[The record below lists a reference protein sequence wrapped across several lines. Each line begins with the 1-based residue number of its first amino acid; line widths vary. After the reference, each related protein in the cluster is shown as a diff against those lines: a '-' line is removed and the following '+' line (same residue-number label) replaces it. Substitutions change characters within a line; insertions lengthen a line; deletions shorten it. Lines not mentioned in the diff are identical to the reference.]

1 MKFNVE
7 KLKQMSRPMTEEEKK
22 DIDFR
27 RENREWL
34 AISERLALKLR
45 RILRTEGIS
54 QNELAA
60 RMEVTP
66 AQVTKILSGKEN
78 LGLKTISKIE
88 KAIGQ
93 NLIEVAAEEVQPV
106 VEFENR
112 TVCRSFT
119 AGRFTVNPQIGSM
132 TRRRS
137 NSYSSIVSHNMY
149 S

>member
-7 KLKQMSRPMTEEEKK
+7 KLKQMSRTMTEEEKK

-106 VEFENR
+106 IAVENH
-112 TVCRSFT
+112 TVFRSFT
-119 AGRFTVNPQIGSM
+119 TGRFTVNPQIGSM

>member
-78 LGLKTISKIE
+78 LGLKTICKIE

-93 NLIEVAAEEVQPV
+93 HLIEVAAVEVQSV

-112 TVCRSFT
+112 TVYRSFT
-119 AGRFTVNPQIGSM
+119 TGRFTVNPQIGSM
-132 TRRRS
+132 KKRCS

>member
-7 KLKQMSRPMTEEEKK
+7 KLKQMSRPMTEKEKK

-27 RENREWL
+27 MENREWL
-34 AISERLALKLR
+34 AVSERLALRLR
-45 RILRTEGIS
+45 CILRTEGIS

-78 LGLKTISKIE
+78 LGLKTICKIE

-93 NLIEVAAEEVQPV
+93 KLIDVATEEIQPV
-106 VEFENR
+106 VEFENL
-112 TVCRSFT
+112 TVCHSFAT
-119 AGRFTVNPQIGSM
+119 
-132 TRRRS
+132 
-137 NSYSSIVSHNMY
+137 
-149 S
+149 

>member
-7 KLKQMSRPMTEEEKK
+7 KLKQMSRPMTGEEKK

-88 KAIGQ
+88 RAIGQ
-93 NLIEVAAEEVQPV
+93 NLIEVVAEEVQSV

-119 AGRFTVNPQIGSM
+119 TGRFTVNPQIGSI

>member
-1 MKFNVE
+1 MRFNVE

-93 NLIEVAAEEVQPV
+93 NLIEVAAEEVQPA

-119 AGRFTVNPQIGSM
+119 TGRFTVNSQIGSM

>member
-7 KLKQMSRPMTEEEKK
+7 KLKQISRPMTEKEKK

-27 RENREWL
+27 MENREWL
-34 AISERLALKLR
+34 AVSERLALRLR
-45 RILRTEGIS
+45 CILRTEGIS

-78 LGLKTISKIE
+78 LGLKTICKIE

-93 NLIEVAAEEVQPV
+93 KLIEVATEEIQPV
-106 VEFENR
+106 VEFENL
-112 TVCRSFT
+112 TVCHSFAT
-119 AGRFTVNPQIGSM
+119 
-132 TRRRS
+132 
-137 NSYSSIVSHNMY
+137 
-149 S
+149 

>member
-1 MKFNVE
+1 
-7 KLKQMSRPMTEEEKK
+7 MTEEEKK

-27 RENREWL
+27 MENREWL

-54 QNELAA
+54 QNEFAA

-93 NLIEVAAEEVQPV
+93 TLIEVVAEEIQPV

-112 TVCRSFT
+112 SVCRSFT
-119 AGRFTVNPQIGSM
+119 TGRYAVNPKAGTV
-132 TRRRS
+132 TRRRP

-149 S
+149 A

>member
-7 KLKQMSRPMTEEEKK
+7 KLKQISRPMTENEMK
-22 DIDFR
+22 DIAFR

-54 QNELAA
+54 QNELAS
-60 RMEVTP
+60 RMEVTL

-88 KAIGQ
+88 NAIGQ
-93 NLIEVAAEEVQPV
+93 NLIEVAAEKVQPV

-119 AGRFTVNPQIGSM
+119 RGRYATNPQVGII
-132 TRRRS
+132 TKRRS
-137 NSYSSIVSHNMY
+137 NSYSSIVPHNMY

>member
-78 LGLKTISKIE
+78 LGLKTICKIE
-88 KAIGQ
+88 KAIEQ
-93 NLIEVAAEEVQPV
+93 HLIEVAAVEVQSV

-112 TVCRSFT
+112 TVYRSFT
-119 AGRFTVNPQIGSM
+119 TGRFTVNPQIGSM
-132 TRRRS
+132 KKRRS

>member
-7 KLKQMSRPMTEEEKK
+7 KLKQMSRQMTDEEKK
-22 DIDFR
+22 GIDFR
-27 RENREWL
+27 RENRDWL

-45 RILRTEGIS
+45 RILRSEGIS

-60 RMEVTP
+60 RMVVSP

-93 NLIEVAAEEVQPV
+93 NLIEVATEEVQSV

-112 TVCRSFT
+112 TVVSSFKN
-119 AGRFTVNPQIGSM
+119 GRYANNHQVGPIIS
-132 TRRRS
+132 RRS
-137 NSYSSIVSHNMY
+137 NSFSSVVSHNIC

>member
-7 KLKQMSRPMTEEEKK
+7 KLRQMSRPMTEEEKK

-27 RENREWL
+27 MENREWL

-54 QNELAA
+54 QNEFAA

-93 NLIEVAAEEVQPV
+93 TLIEVVAEEIQPV

-112 TVCRSFT
+112 SVCRSFT
-119 AGRFTVNPQIGSM
+119 TGRYAVNPKAGTV
-132 TRRRS
+132 TRRRP

-149 S
+149 A

>member
-7 KLKQMSRPMTEEEKK
+7 KLKQMSRPMTEKEKK

-27 RENREWL
+27 MENHEWL
-34 AISERLALKLR
+34 AVSERLALRLR
-45 RILRTEGIS
+45 CILRTEGIS

-78 LGLKTISKIE
+78 LGLKTICKIE

-93 NLIEVAAEEVQPV
+93 KLIEVATEEIQPV
-106 VEFENR
+106 VEFENL
-112 TVCRSFT
+112 TVCHSFAT
-119 AGRFTVNPQIGSM
+119 
-132 TRRRS
+132 
-137 NSYSSIVSHNMY
+137 
-149 S
+149 